1 MHDDLVAVARMCDNR
16 EAEKL
21 LRAAK
26 RNFLRGITLTI
37 LIQTIGRP
45 GWVKNASIEFF
56 AKPAPISRAV
66 RVRAAV
72 PGRLEASECAV
83 ARAV

>member
-1 MHDDLVAVARMCDNR
+1 MHDDLVAVARMCNNR
-16 EAEKL
+16 EAENL

-45 GWVKNASIEFF
+45 GWVKNASIEFLRNLRLSLVPYVF
-56 AKPAPISRAV
+56 ERLFQDGWKLLSV
-66 RVRAAV
+66 R
-72 PGRLEASECAV
+72 
-83 ARAV
+83 